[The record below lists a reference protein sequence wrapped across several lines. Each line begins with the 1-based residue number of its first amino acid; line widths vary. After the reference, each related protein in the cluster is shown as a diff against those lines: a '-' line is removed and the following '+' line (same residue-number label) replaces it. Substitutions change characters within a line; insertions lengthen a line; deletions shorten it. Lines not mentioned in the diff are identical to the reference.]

1 MPGRIPAQ
9 SGRYFNMI
17 LLVVTRWQMKKWM
30 RFLAVSAAIVVAFVL
45 GSRLLTDCLH
55 SSRAELP
62 SAVQSWNILTD
73 FDDYVEKSLENALDD
88 LEKIK
93 WVWTLDDKDLIAP
106 EPNPACQGTTTDP
119 SSLQWLLDDARERL
133 GVETTCFS
141 TDVQILDDSEI
152 SYYLDDTI
160 LAITWK
166 ELHGAAVYTLSEVK
180 IAHASQFR
188 RYLTDGV
195 YGSDTLANPSD
206 MAIAVNAVTASNGDF
221 YMLRDWGVNTYQGKV
236 YNVKTIVDSCFI
248 TESGDLLFTRAG
260 ELSTV
265 EQAQAFVDEN
275 HVRFS
280 LAFGPVLV
288 ENGENVVPSSYPLGE
303 IKDHYSRCAL
313 CQMDTLHY
321 LLVAVNTLPGGKG
334 VPTSREF
341 AAKLISF
348 GVEKAF
354 SVDGGQSAAIITND
368 KLINR
373 PDFGYQRQLSDI
385 IYFATAIPAE
395 RWAGKE

>member
-1 MPGRIPAQ
+1 MEIR
-9 SGRYFNMI
+9 
-17 LLVVTRWQMKKWM
+17 KKWI
-30 RFLAVSAAIVVAFVL
+30 RPLAILAVALVAAGLTMHLLPVLTWSGEGSANPVEGE
-45 GSRLLTDCLH
+45 GSH
-55 SSRAELP
+55 
-62 SAVQSWNILTD
+62 ILND
-73 FDDYVEKSLENALDD
+73 FDNFFANVVEKALADV
-88 LEKIK
+88 EPIQ
-93 WVWTLDDKDLIAP
+93 WVWTLDDADIIAP
-106 EPNPACQGTTTDP
+106 EPNPACAGTSQNP
-119 SSLQWLLDDARERL
+119 AELQWLLDEARQRL

-141 TDVQILDDSEI
+141 TSTQLASGTEV
-152 SYYLDDTI
+152 SYYLDNTI
-160 LAITWK
+160 LAISWK
-166 ELHGAAVYTLSEVK
+166 EMHGLAVYTVSEVK

-195 YGSDTLANPSD
+195 YGSDTLENPSD
-206 MAIAVNAVTASNGDF
+206 MAIRVNAVTAANGDF

-248 TESGDLLFTRAG
+248 TDTGDLLFTRAG

-265 EQAQAFVDEN
+265 AQAQEFVDEN

-288 ENGENVVPSSYPLGE
+288 EDGKNVVPSSYPLGE
-303 IKDHYSRCAL
+303 TNQHYSRSAL
-313 CQMDTLHY
+313 CQLGQLHY

-341 AAKLISF
+341 ATELIGF

-354 SVDGGQSAAIITND
+354 SLDGGQSAAIITND

-373 PDFGYQRQLSDI
+373 PDFGYQRRLSDI
-385 IYFATAIPAE
+385 IYFATAIPEE
-395 RWAGKE
+395 RWQGK